1 MNQLGRRTG
10 NANAPNDWAESHQS
24 CLKGN
29 TDMYNYYTTVIQ
41 KNSVQ
46 YTFLSP
52 AESLKVMT

>member
-24 CLKGN
+24 CPKGN
-29 TDMYNYYTTVIQ
+29 TDIYIYYTTVIQ
-41 KNSVQ
+41 KTSEQCISDN
-46 YTFLSP
+46 P